1 MANDKPARIGVRH
14 LICALAAIAAV
25 ALAVVEPPAGVTAT
39 GMQAA
44 AITLVA
50 IALFATA
57 LIPEFFTAIVFM
69 FAAVVLAIAPPKIVF
84 SGFYSSAVWLVFG
97 GLVIGYGVQSS
108 GFGARIVRL
117 MLRFFPPSYFG
128 TITAIAGVGAVL
140 SFLIPSAMGRVVLL
154 VPIVLVLA
162 ETLGFRKG
170 SRGYAGLVLAATA
183 STTIPAFG
191 ILPSNVPNMALIGG
205 AESIY
210 NVSFTYGAYLALNYP
225 VMGLLGLAG
234 TIALLTL
241 FFGDTP
247 KPAPADETQA
257 PWSREE
263 RVLGLVV
270 LIALA
275 LWASDFLHGV
285 SPAWVAM
292 GAAIVCLLPR
302 VGIMPPGIIATKLNL
317 GPWFFVA
324 GIIGMG
330 AVVTQSGF
338 GTTLAQSAIA
348 GLPFTQGGGAVNFAS
363 LVGLG
368 SVVGILTTLPASPA
382 IMTPLAETLAQA
394 TGWPLE
400 TVLLAQVPPW
410 MAFPFPYQAPPI
422 VVAMGLAG
430 LTVGQV
436 MRFLGPYLLF
446 AIVVL
451 LPLQY
456 LWGNL
461 LGFYP

>member
-1 MANDKPARIGVRH
+1 
-14 LICALAAIAAV
+14 
-25 ALAVVEPPAGVTAT
+25 
-39 GMQAA
+39 
-44 AITLVA
+44 
-50 IALFATA
+50 
-57 LIPEFFTAIVFM
+57 
-69 FAAVVLAIAPPKIVF
+69 
-84 SGFYSSAVWLVFG
+84 
-97 GLVIGYGVQSS
+97 
-108 GFGARIVRL
+108 
-117 MLRFFPPSYFG
+117 
-128 TITAIAGVGAVL
+128 
-140 SFLIPSAMGRVVLL
+140 MGRVMLL
-154 VPIVLVLA
+154 VPIILVLA
-162 ETLGFRKG
+162 ETMGFKQG
-170 SRGYAGLVLAATA
+170 SQGRAGLVLAATA

-210 NVSFTYGAYLALNYP
+210 NLSFTYGAYLALNYP

-234 TIALLTL
+234 TVVLLTL
-241 FFGDTP
+241 LFREVPRPTKGD
-247 KPAPADETQA
+247 ENEA

-263 RVLGLVV
+263 QVLGLIV

-275 LWASDFLHGV
+275 LWATDFIHGV

-292 GAAIVCLLPR
+292 GAAIVCLLPK
-302 VGIMPPGIIATKLNL
+302 VGIMPPGVVATKLNL

-330 AVVTQSGF
+330 AVVTYAGF
-338 GTTLAQSAIA
+338 GAALARTAIA
-348 GLPFTQGGGAVNFAS
+348 NLPFTPGGGAVNFAS

-368 SVVGILTTLPASPA
+368 AAVGMVTTLPASPA

-394 TGWPLE
+394 TGWPLK

-410 MAFPFPYQAPPI
+410 MAFPFPYQAPPV

-430 LTVGQV
+430 LSVGQV

-446 AIVVL
+446 AVVVL

>member
-14 LICALAAIAAV
+14 LICALAAIAAA

-44 AITLVA
+44 AITLIA

-108 GFGARIVRL
+108 GFGARIVRT

-128 TITAIAGVGAVL
+128 TITAIAGVGALL

-162 ETLGFRKG
+162 ETLGFKKG
-170 SRGYAGLVLAATA
+170 SRGYAGFVLAATA

-191 ILPSNVPNMALIGG
+191 ILPANVPNMALIGG

-241 FFGDTP
+241 LFGETP
-247 KPAPADETQA
+247 RPAPADETEA

-270 LIALA
+270 LIALV

-292 GAAIVCLLPR
+292 GAAILCLLPR

-330 AVVTQSGF
+330 AVVTQAGF
-338 GTTLAQSAIA
+338 GSALAQSAIA
-348 GLPFTQGGGAVNFAS
+348 WLPFTQGGGAVNFAS

-368 SVVGILTTLPASPA
+368 SVVGMLTTLPASPA

-410 MAFPFPYQAPPI
+410 MAFPFPYQAPPM

-446 AIVVL
+446 AVVVL